1 MYQSHTKFLQFERNT
16 TFMSKHKANV
26 EESRKSLKIYRG

>member
-1 MYQSHTKFLQFERNT
+1 MF
-16 TFMSKHKANV
+16 KHKANV